1 MSKNNREVSAYAD
14 TPAHSDRRVKVK
26 RVYRI
31 RCKPCKTALVMIIA
45 CYILAIATI
54 FYPFILPFTAWFYID
69 TLLTILPM
77 FYVEFVEVER
87 HE

>member
-1 MSKNNREVSAYAD
+1 MKTPKN
-14 TPAHSDRRVKVK
+14 VKVK

-31 RCKPCKTALVMIIA
+31 RCRPCKTALVMIIS

-54 FYPFILPFTAWFYID
+54 FYPFILPFTAWFIID

-77 FYVEFVEVER
+77 FYVEYVEAER
-87 HE
+87 NE